1 MFPEA
6 FCVIPSHSSLMSIV
20 TLIAL
25 SLALAFGV
33 FNNGGVVLP
42 EWNWSLLVVGCA
54 TALHFL
60 FTKRDRA
67 NRIDLLSLG
76 LIAIIAIVAA
86 FQLVPL
92 PLGLLKVLSPARY
105 NLIQAASPILGTP
118 RLATLSVIPYATIQQ
133 ILTLGGCAAVFFV
146 SRDLSIRW
154 RETHPWAIVWP
165 LLVIAGL
172 EGLLGFFQFYTDS
185 SHGTATGTYVNR
197 DHYVGLLEMVL
208 PFAAMYPIAV
218 LNRER
223 EGSSRLETPA
233 GPALQAS
240 IILIFATMI
249 LTGIVLSLSRMGFL
263 ASLAALFVCGA
274 AAVSLRGGP
283 SVSARIPSAWRKS
296 ILVGAVAVAIVLGF
310 LFLPTDALVARFAD
324 LAKTDDISADD
335 RARIWRDAIGVVK
348 AFPLF
353 GCGLGGF
360 ESAFLRY
367 KTVAPMF
374 TVDYAHNDYLQ
385 LLAELGVF
393 GFLAGLLLAFRVLL
407 AAVGRAVETWSVDE
421 RFLMIACT
429 GSLTAI
435 MLHSL
440 VDFNLYVPANAMV
453 LAWVS
458 GIAITGLREKRRR
471 APSADQAPAPH

>member
-1 MFPEA
+1 
-6 FCVIPSHSSLMSIV
+6 MSIV

-25 SLALAFGV
+25 SLVLAFAV

-42 EWNWSLLVVGCA
+42 EWNWCLLAVGCV
-54 TALHFL
+54 TVLHFL
-60 FTKRDRA
+60 FAKRDR
-67 NRIDLLSLG
+67 NTRIDALSLR
-76 LIAIIAIVAA
+76 LIAAVGVCAV
-86 FQLVPL
+86 FQLIPL
-92 PLGLLKVLSPARY
+92 PVALLKILSPVRY
-105 NLIQAASPILGTP
+105 DLLQEASPVLGIP
-118 RLATLSVIPYATIQQ
+118 RLATLSVLPYATVQQ
-133 ILTLGGCAAVFFV
+133 LLTLGGCAAVFFV

-154 RETHPWAIVWP
+154 REEHPWAIVWP

-172 EGLLGFFQFYTDS
+172 EGVLGFFQFYTES
-185 SHGTATGTYVNR
+185 SHGIATGTYVNR

-223 EGSSRLETPA
+223 EGNRHETPA
-233 GPALQAS
+233 GPALQAGG
-240 IILIFATMI
+240 ILVFATLI
-249 LTGIVLSLSRMGFL
+249 LTGTILSLSRMGFL

-274 AAVSLRGGP
+274 AAVSLSGGS
-283 SVSARIPSAWRKS
+283 SVSAIRPAWRRS
-296 ILVGAVAVAIVLGF
+296 ILLAAVTLSVVLGF

-324 LAKTDDISADD
+324 LASLDELSTDT
-335 RARIWRDAIGVVK
+335 RARIWRDAIGLVK

-393 GFLAGLLLAFRVLL
+393 GFIAGLLLALRVLL
-407 AAVGRAVETWSVDE
+407 AAVGRAAETWSVDE

-471 APSADQAPAPH
+471 PDQAPVHK

>member
-1 MFPEA
+1 
-6 FCVIPSHSSLMSIV
+6 MSIV

-25 SLALAFGV
+25 SLALAFAV

-42 EWNWSLLVVGCA
+42 EWNWCLLAVGCA
-54 TALHFL
+54 TAVHFL

-67 NRIDLLSLG
+67 NRIDPLTLG
-76 LIAIIAIVAA
+76 LIAVIGVFAV
-86 FQLVPL
+86 FQLIPL
-92 PLGLLKVLSPARY
+92 PLALLKILSPARY
-105 NLIQAASPILGTP
+105 DLIQGASPLLGVP
-118 RLATLSVIPYATIQQ
+118 RLATLSIIPYATVQQ
-133 ILTLGGCAAVFFV
+133 LLTLGGCAAGFFV
-146 SRDLSIRW
+146 TRDLSIRW
-154 RETHPWAIVWP
+154 RENHPWAVVWP

-185 SHGTATGTYVNR
+185 SHGMATGTYVNR

-223 EGSSRLETPA
+223 EGSLHETPA
-233 GPALQAS
+233 GPALQAGG
-240 IILIFATMI
+240 ILIFATMI

-283 SVSARIPSAWRKS
+283 KVAAAIPSTWRKS
-296 ILVGAVAVAIVLGF
+296 ILVAVVAVAVVLGF

-335 RARIWRDAIGVVK
+335 RARIWRDAIGLVK

-393 GFLAGLLLAFRVLL
+393 GFLAGIVLALRVLL
-407 AAVGRAVETWSVDE
+407 AALGRAVETRSVDE

-435 MLHSL
+435 LLHSL

-458 GIAITGLREKRRR
+458 GIAITGVRGKRRR
-471 APSADQAPAPH
+471 PRSEDQAPAPH